1 MWNKKWTDEELI
13 RHVNESKT
21 ISEVVRKLHIG
32 RNKENRE
39 FLLKECERLNISID
53 HFSTNKENR
62 IKDDVYIDSNSQLAK
77 DIQYYRNLGKS
88 YSEIAKL
95 CNCAK
100 STVAYHCKN
109 GVRNQTQK
117 YSKNRRKILNWWV
130 NFCRNFSRFK
140 SRVHNYE
147 SKQVSFTKPWRQR
160 LNWKVQCFKS
170 VGIKNKNFTAKDLL
184 KHLGG
189 TTIKCYLTGRT
200 IDLTKD
206 DYQFDHKQPV
216 SKGGSCDLE
225 NLGITCPDANQ
236 SKTNLNVE
244 EYISLCKEV
253 LENFGY
259 KVEKIE

>member
-1 MWNKKWTDEELI
+1 MIKKWTDKELLD
-13 RHVNESKT
+13 VVKESKT

-39 FLLKECERLNISID
+39 FLLKEYERLNISID

-88 YSEIAKL
+88 YGEIAKL

-117 YSKNRRKILNWWV
+117 YSKNRRKTLNWWV
-130 NFCRNFSRFK
+130 NFCRSFSRFK

-170 VGIKNKNFTAKDLL
+170 E
-184 KHLGG
+184 
-189 TTIKCYLTGRT
+189 CYLTGRT